1 MRENKISKG
10 KNTPRIIQKFWSET
24 NLFLKTF
31 ASMVLFTRKNLLMD
45 VPRNLMRKFRSKNNN
60 LFLVLSKMLTRLTLA
75 TTKLLGDI
83 QEDLQNT
90 FTSSNESKIQ

>member
-1 MRENKISKG
+1 
-10 KNTPRIIQKFWSET
+10 
-24 NLFLKTF
+24 
-31 ASMVLFTRKNLLMD
+31 
-45 VPRNLMRKFRSKNNN
+45 MRKFRSKNNN

>member
-10 KNTPRIIQKFWSET
+10 KNTLRIIQKFWSET

-45 VPRNLMRKFRSKNNN
+45 VPRNLMRKFR
-60 LFLVLSKMLTRLTLA
+60 
-75 TTKLLGDI
+75 
-83 QEDLQNT
+83 
-90 FTSSNESKIQ
+90 